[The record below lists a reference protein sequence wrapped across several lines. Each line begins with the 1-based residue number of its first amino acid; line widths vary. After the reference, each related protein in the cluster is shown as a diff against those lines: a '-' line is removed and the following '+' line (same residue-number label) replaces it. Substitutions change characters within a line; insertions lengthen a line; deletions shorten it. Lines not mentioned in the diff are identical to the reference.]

1 MQVVAAIPDR
11 TLVSST
17 QRRSLENPQADGWD
31 AVTAVANDT
40 DRAIRL
46 VLGVAR
52 LGEQGLR
59 GWWRSHG
66 LGKGGQYVLQRSF
79 PRTGRVA
86 ALELDILSAAHRHDD
101 LLERSTALHLFSSAF
116 PFRRWAEAWLSEQKT
131 IAPDPLFD
139 ELAAWDLEHAVETL
153 RSSAGD
159 SAGGENVGEGLLL
172 GQITQPELDDHDQLL
187 PYARLLAGAYLDQE
201 ASLRPPYFDL
211 KR

>member
-1 MQVVAAIPDR
+1 
-11 TLVSST
+11 
-17 QRRSLENPQADGWD
+17 
-31 AVTAVANDT
+31 VTAADSDA

-66 LGKGGQYVLQRSF
+66 LSKGGQYVLQRSF
-79 PRTGRVA
+79 PRTGTAA

-101 LLERSTALHLFSSAF
+101 LLDRSTALHLFSSSF

-131 IAPDPLFD
+131 LAPDQLFD
-139 ELAAWDLEHAVETL
+139 ELASWDSAHALEAL
-153 RSSAGD
+153 RSWAGD
-159 SAGGENVGEGLLL
+159 SAGGEQVGEGLLL
-172 GQITQPELDDHDQLL
+172 GQVTQLELDDQDRLL
-187 PYARLLAGAYLDQE
+187 PYACLLAAAYLDQD
-201 ASLRPPYFDL
+201 AGLRPPYFDL